1 MRKQISALIITMFCL
16 VLSAT
21 AQTNQNT
28 MQEFQRHQITS
39 RIKNLNLSILHLTP
53 NQKSERKKTPVLFIH
68 GGSFP
73 AALAFGFR
81 MNGKSWMDVL
91 ADEGYDVYA
100 LDFLGYG
107 ESDRYP
113 EMSLPAENNAPLGR
127 AKEAAA
133 DVDRAV
139 AFILAR
145 TGASKL
151 NLIGHS
157 WGATVVA
164 RYAET
169 NADKIENLV
178 LFAPFVERKSESN
191 AAGETASAY
200 SCLTPQQ
207 RLEQF
212 KSGTP
217 DAKTVVLETDV
228 QQFWADEWLK
238 SNAKAK
244 KADANTVCFPSGWQT
259 DLDETYHGAANY
271 NPARIT
277 NRVLLIRGEWDE
289 IPSFAD
295 AEKLYK
301 NLVNAA
307 TKRYVVID
315 KSTHVAHLE
324 KNRFALYAE
333 VSSFLKE
340 N

>member
-1 MRKQISALIITMFCL
+1 MENRGWTFWR
-16 VLSAT
+16 T
-21 AQTNQNT
+21 
-28 MQEFQRHQITS
+28 R
-39 RIKNLNLSILHLTP
+39 
-53 NQKSERKKTPVLFIH
+53 
-68 GGSFP
+68 
-73 AALAFGFR
+73 
-81 MNGKSWMDVL
+81 
-91 ADEGYDVYA
+91 GYDVYA

-113 EMSLPAENNAPLGR
+113 EMSQPAENNAPLGK
-127 AKEAAA
+127 AKEAIA

-139 AFILAR
+139 AFVLAR
-145 TGASKL
+145 TKASRL

-164 RYAET
+164 GYAEA

-178 LFAPFVERKSESN
+178 LFAPFVERINESN
-191 AAGETASAY
+191 VSDKSASAY
-200 SCLTPQQ
+200 TCLTPQQ

-212 KSGTP
+212 KRGTP

-228 QQFWADEWLK
+228 QQFWETGWLK
-238 SNAKAK
+238 CDAKAK

-259 DLDETYHGAANY
+259 DLDETYHGAAIY
-271 NPARIT
+271 NPARIA

-289 IPSFAD
+289 IPTFAD